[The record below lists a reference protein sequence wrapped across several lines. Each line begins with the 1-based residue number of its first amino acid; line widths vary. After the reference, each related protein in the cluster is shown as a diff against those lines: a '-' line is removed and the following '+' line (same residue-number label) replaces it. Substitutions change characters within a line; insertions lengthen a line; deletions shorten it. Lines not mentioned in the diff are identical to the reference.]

1 MFRFF
6 ALSSVLREVLKWFHE
21 EHPVANHRCLPDV
34 STDASDTFALPR
46 QVYVDVPVPMD
57 QPFEQLVH
65 STRDVHVPVPASGPG
80 RAHNRGSTDVRVSPI
95 EAAPIL
101 GS

>member
-1 MFRFF
+1 M
-6 ALSSVLREVLKWFHE
+6 
-21 EHPVANHRCLPDV
+21 
-34 STDASDTFALPR
+34 
-46 QVYVDVPVPMD
+46 YVDVPVPVD

-101 GS
+101 GR